1 MPPRGLHSARV
12 TPSRTFTAL
21 SQTLDSLAAQFG
33 LQVKLLEYRLRRDWP
48 AIVGEQVA
56 CHTRPDAI
64 RHRKLLLIAD
74 HSVWVQ
80 HLTFLKPALIEKV
93 NAAAG
98 GTVVSDFIVRVG
110 EVAACG
116 DGGEAA
122 APQPAAVEASA
133 AEPPAIDG
141 PPLPISDEAL
151 RAHWT
156 SVMARALRSRPAAR
170 PTKPAP

>member
-21 SQTLDSLAAQFG
+21 SQTLDALAAQLG

-48 AIVGEQVA
+48 AIVGDQVA
-56 CHTRPDAI
+56 RHTRPDAI

-80 HLTFLKPALIEKV
+80 HLVYLKPALIEKI

-98 GTVVSDFIVRVG
+98 GTVVTDMIVRVG
-110 EVAACG
+110 EVAAAV
-116 DGGEAA
+116 DGAAARPPQPEAVDAPAAEAA
-122 APQPAAVEASA
+122 ATE
-133 AEPPAIDG
+133 G
-141 PPLPISDEAL
+141 PPLPISDETL
-151 RAHWT
+151 RAQWT